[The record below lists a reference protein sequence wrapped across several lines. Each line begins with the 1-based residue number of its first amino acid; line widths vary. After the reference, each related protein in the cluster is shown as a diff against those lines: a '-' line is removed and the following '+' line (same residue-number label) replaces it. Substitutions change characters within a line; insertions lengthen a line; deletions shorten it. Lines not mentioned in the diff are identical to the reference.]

1 MNGTMIGLIVLVVA
15 ILLAP
20 FAALRAVSV
29 WKARR
34 LPPPLPKEDPDD
46 RDGSGGSSW

>member
-1 MNGTMIGLIVLVVA
+1 MNWTLFWLIVMVVS

-34 LPPPLPKEDPDD
+34 LPPPLPKDKDGDESDD
-46 RDGSGGSSW
+46 RSSW

>member
-1 MNGTMIGLIVLVVA
+1 MNWTLIGLIVLVVA
-15 ILLAP
+15 LLLAP

-34 LPPPLPKEDPDD
+34 LPPPLPPESDKDD
-46 RDGSGGSSW
+46 GGSGW